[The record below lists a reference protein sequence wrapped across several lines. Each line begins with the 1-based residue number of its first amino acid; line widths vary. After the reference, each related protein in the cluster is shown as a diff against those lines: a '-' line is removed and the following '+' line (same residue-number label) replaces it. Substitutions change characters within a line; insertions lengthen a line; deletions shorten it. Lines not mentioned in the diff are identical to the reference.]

1 MRRFPELY
9 GPDHRDR
16 PRVRHDVVGIRGR
29 DAGVWRTLPGG
40 ARVVVRLQGE
50 VHAVELRGLVRLV
63 ERELHGVPQRRR
75 GLRVQAAEWQVHGD
89 RPLTGRQAGRRT
101 EGQCGARGDDD
112 EDRGCPTTQERRRRR
127 GRRGRL
133 AGVQARSPSATAST
147 E

>member
-1 MRRFPELY
+1 MES
-9 GPDHRDR
+9 
-16 PRVRHDVVGIRGR
+16 
-29 DAGVWRTLPGG
+29 
-40 ARVVVRLQGE
+40 
-50 VHAVELRGLVRLV
+50 RGLVRLV

-89 RPLTGRQAGRRT
+89 RPVTGRQAGRRT

-112 EDRGCPTTQERRRRR
+112 EDRGCPTTQERRAPARPP
-127 GRRGRL
+127 GRL